1 MGEKPIIQQ
10 FSLWNINVLKLYPY
24 LTSFRDALYLPLV
37 LQEFFICKVYCNRSL
52 QGNITKSSGYVAE
65 MVTASSLFLSSS
77 SVRVIVI
84 NQNCQKTGQ
93 FLADP
98 QFFKADT
105 PFFRHFFAAGLFL
118 PYLICIL
125 TLPVM

>member
-1 MGEKPIIQQ
+1 MNVNAN
-10 FSLWNINVLKLYPY
+10 SLRLEI
-24 LTSFRDALYLPLV
+24 DILV
-37 LQEFFICKVYCNRSL
+37 PFWGTV
-52 QGNITKSSGYVAE
+52 TE

-105 PFFRHFFAAGLFL
+105 PFFAIFL
-118 PYLICIL
+118 LQGCFCP
-125 TLPVM
+125 T

>member
-1 MGEKPIIQQ
+1 M
-10 FSLWNINVLKLYPY
+10 
-24 LTSFRDALYLPLV
+24 TTLYLI
-37 LQEFFICKVYCNRSL
+37 FADC
-52 QGNITKSSGYVAE
+52 TKYFLHYKLSKIE

-105 PFFRHFFAAGLFL
+105 PFFAIFFAAGLFL
-118 PYLICIL
+118 PYLICIF